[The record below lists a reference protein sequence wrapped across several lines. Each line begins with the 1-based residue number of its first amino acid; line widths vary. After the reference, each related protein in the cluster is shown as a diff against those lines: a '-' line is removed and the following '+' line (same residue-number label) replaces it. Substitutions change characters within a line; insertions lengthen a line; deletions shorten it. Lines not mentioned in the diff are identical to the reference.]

1 MKSSRNPTNQDVAH
15 WLKLWDDYLTVL
27 YHQTNDP
34 QRPSELTGGIS
45 RYFRPAD
52 LPYAR

>member
-15 WLKLWDDYLTVL
+15 WLKLWDDYLTAL

-45 RYFRPAD
+45 CYFRPAD